1 MMYIQE
7 TTREKSDVEKLRGA
21 TSKETVEALENKYGE
36 SFYLFDLMKLRSNY
50 MEMFSAFTSRYTNFI
65 IGYSYK
71 TNYLPALIK
80 EMYKLGA
87 YAEVVSRLE
96 YDLALKIGVE
106 PKKIIF
112 NGPLKTY
119 DDIALALENGSIL
132 NLDSFYE
139 IDLLEDYV
147 YKNAASNYKVGLRV
161 SFDLTGEGS
170 SPHQSGFIQSRF
182 GFCVE
187 NGNLEKAIKRLK
199 CIGSIDV
206 IGFHGH
212 FSTKVRSVSI
222 YRKITQKLCDLS
234 KEYLLDTLEYIDVGG
249 GMYGNV
255 PEEMGLKDI
264 PTFDDYAE
272 AICSVINKE
281 KSHFKKDP
289 LLIIEPGLSI
299 VVDTFKFYSKVI
311 DVKKNQEEIFV
322 LVNGS
327 IHNIKPTMHSI
338 NLPME
343 HVKKNGGLYKKGIFN
358 VVGYTCMERD
368 YLAIN
373 YQAEIPKPGDFLV
386 FSNVGAYTIVLDPPF
401 IKERPPIIAVEESE
415 FKIVRKREKL
425 NDFINDSIYLFQSF
439 VLVGLPLL

>member
-1 MMYIQE
+1 MSNVIYIQE
-7 TTREKSDVEKLRGA
+7 AANVEKRRGM
-21 TSKETVEALENKYGE
+21 TSKEAVMALEKTYGE
-36 SFYLFDLMKLRSNY
+36 SFYLFDVLKLRSNY
-50 MEMFSAFTSRYTNFI
+50 MRMLSAFTNRYANVI

-71 TNYLPALIK
+71 TNYLPALLK
-80 EMYKLGA
+80 EMNTLGA
-87 YAEVVSRLE
+87 HAEVVSRLE
-96 YDLALKIGVE
+96 YDLALKIGME
-106 PKKIIF
+106 PKEIIF
-112 NGPLKTY
+112 NGPLKSY
-119 DDIALALENGSIL
+119 EDIALALEKGSIL

-139 IDLLEDYV
+139 IELLGDYV
-147 YKNAASNYKVGLRV
+147 RNYADCNLKVGLRV
-161 SFDLTGEGS
+161 SFDLTGEGD

-234 KEYLLDTLEYIDVGG
+234 KEYLMETLEYIDVGG

-255 PEEMGLKDI
+255 PEEMNIKDI

-327 IHNIKPTMHSI
+327 IHNIKPTMHPI

-343 HVKKNGGLYKKGIFN
+343 HVKNVGGPYKKGTFN
-358 VVGYTCMERD
+358 VVGYTCMEKD
-368 YLAIN
+368 YLAID
-373 YQAEIPKPGDFLV
+373 YQADIPKPGDFLV
-386 FSNVGAYTIVLDPPF
+386 FSNVGAYTIVLDPAF
-401 IKERPPIIAVEESE
+401 IKERPPIIAVEESRL
-415 FKIVRKREKL
+415 KIVRKREQLK
-425 NDFINDSIYLFQSF
+425 DFINESIFLFQSF
-439 VLVGLPLL
+439 FLVGLPLL